1 MPKETHGFCWNS
13 RRWIAL
19 MDLRMKYPEAC
30 LTKGQGCANCAY
42 FENKPAT
49 PYIKS
54 ILRALKDAGTEE
66 RHE

>member
-1 MPKETHGFCWNS
+1 
-13 RRWIAL
+13 

-54 ILRALKDAGTEE
+54 ILRALKDV
-66 RHE
+66 